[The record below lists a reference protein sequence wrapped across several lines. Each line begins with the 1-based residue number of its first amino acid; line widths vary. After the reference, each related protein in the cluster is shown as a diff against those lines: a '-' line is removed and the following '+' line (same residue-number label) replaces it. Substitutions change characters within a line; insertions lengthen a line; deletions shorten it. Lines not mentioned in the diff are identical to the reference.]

1 MSPSLLSRAS
11 LEAISSWAEVLTVVF
26 TMLAAACGVAY
37 VAANRPLKRLQ
48 EKESLE
54 DKRATARAQEDAAR
68 AQLELKQYVEQ
79 VRKQAGPRKL
89 SPKFAEALQGK
100 PTGTVDI
107 LYAPEDMEAYGL
119 ALQMW
124 HALKGT
130 GWTAAHPKPI
140 PADGG
145 LSGEK
150 GLPGAPTQFRY
161 GVGAGLL
168 LLGKTFPANTGKSTA
183 ADAIW
188 EATQKALD
196 VTWSFVRTTDPTLP
210 DNHFVIAI
218 GQKM

>member
-1 MSPSLLSRAS
+1 MSSPLLSRVS
-11 LEAISSWAEVLTVVF
+11 LEAIASWAEVLTVAF
-26 TMLAAACGVAY
+26 TMLGAACGVAY

-54 DKRATARAQEDAAR
+54 EKRTTAQAQADAAR

-79 VRKQAGPRKL
+79 AYKQAGPRKL

-107 LYAPEDMEAYGL
+107 LYAPEDMEAYTL

-124 HALKGT
+124 HALRGS
-130 GWTAAHPKPI
+130 GWTAAHPTPI
-140 PADGG
+140 PADGE
-145 LSGEK
+145 L

-196 VTWSFVRTTDPTLP
+196 ITWSFVRTTDPTLP
-210 DNHFVIAI
+210 DDHFVIAI